1 MAKNSNINRVPNE
14 EMGRKYRSIN
24 RPPDLIHNMRRR
36 RKRKRRRRRKKE
48 EEEEEEEG
56 GGERSF

>member
-1 MAKNSNINRVPNE
+1 VPNE

-36 RKRKRRRRRKKE
+36 RKRKRKRRRKKKKKKNLLTA
-48 EEEEEEEG
+48 
-56 GGERSF
+56 

>member
-24 RPPDLIHNMRRR
+24 RPPDLIH
-36 RKRKRRRRRKKE
+36 K
-48 EEEEEEEG
+48 EEEEEG